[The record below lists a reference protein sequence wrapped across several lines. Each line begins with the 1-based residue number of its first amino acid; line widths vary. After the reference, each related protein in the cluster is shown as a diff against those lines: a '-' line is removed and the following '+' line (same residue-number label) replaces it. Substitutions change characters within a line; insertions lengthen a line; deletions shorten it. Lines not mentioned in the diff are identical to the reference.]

1 MQRWGAASDGKRQNM
16 KEKAMREGS
25 EETDG
30 RGGMEEGRIR
40 RFVLFW
46 KKKKKKNAWRRKL
59 YLELCIFW
67 GRKLNK

>member
-40 RFVLFW
+40 RFVLF
-46 KKKKKKNAWRRKL
+46 
-59 YLELCIFW
+59 
-67 GRKLNK
+67 